1 MKASTK
7 AGNGSSELVL
17 VALGGLGEIGMNAYL
32 YGLGPAG
39 ARQWLMVDLGLTF
52 PQDHEPGVD
61 VVLPDL
67 RFIESQKGSLAGL
80 LLTHAHEDHIGAV
93 LDLWPR
99 LKCPIYATPFTA
111 GMLAAKAVENG
122 NRVKLPINIVKLGG
136 RFNVGPFDLE
146 LVTLAHSIP
155 EPSAVAIRTEHGLV
169 FHTGDWKLDKTPL
182 VGDAPD
188 ENLLQ
193 RLGEEGVDVMI
204 CDSTNAMRQ
213 GRSPSETEVAASL
226 MEIIKKAKRR
236 VAVTMFASNVARVR
250 AVIDAANAAGRKVVI
265 SGRALHRVIQVA
277 KDTGYLPTDM
287 TVLDQQHFGF
297 LEPHD
302 VLAICTGSQGE
313 ARAAM
318 ARIAEDEHPEI
329 SFSKGDT
336 VIFSSRPI
344 PGNEISIAR
353 VQNNLARIGCE
364 IVTDADALVHV
375 TGHPRREELKQMYAW
390 MKPKLVVPMH
400 GEMRH
405 MSEHAKLAKE
415 AGVPETQICRNGQMV
430 RLLPRPHGIIDDVP
444 VGRLYRD
451 GKLIVPSVDG
461 PVRDRRRLAFAGIA
475 CVAIALDKRGEIAA
489 DPEIALDGIPDK
501 TLDGRSMEDMVY
513 DAVEGTLESI
523 PPKRRKDDKLVA
535 DAIRRA
541 VRAAIDQAWGKKTIV
556 KVLVCLV

>member
-7 AGNGSSELVL
+7 AGNGNSELVL

-52 PQDHEPGVD
+52 PQQDEPGVD

-67 RFIESQKGSLAGL
+67 RYIESQKGQLAGL

-111 GMLAAKAVENG
+111 GMLAAKAAENG

-136 RFNVGPFDLE
+136 RFNIGPFDLE

-155 EPSAVAIRTEHGLV
+155 EPSAVAIRTEHGTV

-193 RLGEEGVDVMI
+193 RLGDEGVDVMV

-226 MEIIKKAKRR
+226 LEIIKRAKRR

-287 TVLDQQHFGF
+287 TVFDQQHFGF

-318 ARIAEDEHPEI
+318 ARIAEDDHPEI
-329 SFSKGDT
+329 SFSKGDM

-344 PGNEISIAR
+344 PGNEVSIAR

-364 IVTDADALVHV
+364 VVTDSDALVHV

-390 MKPKLVVPMH
+390 LKPKMVVPMH
-400 GEMRH
+400 GEARH
-405 MSEHAKLAKE
+405 MYEHAKLAKE
-415 AGVPETQICRNGQMV
+415 AGVPQTQICRNGQML
-430 RLLPRPHGIIDDVP
+430 RLLPSPHAIIDEVP

-451 GKLIVPSVDG
+451 GKLIVPSGDG
-461 PVRDRRRLAFAGIA
+461 PVKERRRLAFAGVA

-489 DPEIALDGIPDK
+489 DPEVALDGIPET
-501 TLDGRSMEDMVY
+501 TLDGRSMQEMVY

-523 PPKRRKDDKLVA
+523 PIKRRKDDKLVA
-535 DAIRRA
+535 DAVRRA